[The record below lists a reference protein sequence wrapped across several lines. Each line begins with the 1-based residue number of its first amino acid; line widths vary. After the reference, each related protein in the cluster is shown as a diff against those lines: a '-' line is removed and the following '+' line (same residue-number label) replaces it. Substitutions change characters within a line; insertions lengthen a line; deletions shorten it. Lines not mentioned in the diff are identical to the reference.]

1 MYNPTKTDY
10 QKAKSIVADNGRKHT
25 ALERQMRRA
34 TGRAN
39 RELYISTI
47 NSIDCLWRLY
57 YDAKETILQFEKPA
71 EPVYGRIND
80 YERRRNTARY
90 ERDLGER

>member
-1 MYNPTKTDY
+1 MYKPTRIDY
-10 QKAKSIVADNGRKHT
+10 EKAKRTIADNGRKHT
-25 ALERQMRRA
+25 ALERQLRRA

-47 NSIDCLWRLY
+47 QSIDVLWRLF
-57 YDAKETILQFEKPA
+57 YDAKETVLQFERPA
-71 EPVYGRIND
+71 EPTYGRIND

-90 ERDLGER
+90 ERDLGKH

>member
-1 MYNPTKTDY
+1 MYKPTKTDY
-10 QKAKSIVADNGRKHT
+10 LRAKQVIENNARKHT
-25 ALERQMRRA
+25 ALERQLRRA

-39 RELYISTI
+39 RELYLSTI
-47 NSIDCLWRLY
+47 QSIDCLWRLY
-57 YDAKETILQFEKPA
+57 YDAKETVLQFEKPS

-90 ERDLGER
+90 EKDLGRR

>member
-10 QKAKSIVADNGRKHT
+10 QKAKAIVADNGRKHS

-57 YDAKETILQFEKPA
+57 YDARETILQFENPA
-71 EPVYGRIND
+71 EPVYGQISD

-90 ERDLGER
+90 ERDLGKR

>member
-1 MYNPTKTDY
+1 MYKPTRIDY
-10 QKAKSIVADNGRKHT
+10 IQAKKVIADNSRKHT
-25 ALERQMRRA
+25 ALERQLGRA

-39 RELYISTI
+39 RELYLSTI
-47 NSIDCLWRLY
+47 QSIDVLWRLY
-57 YDAKETILQFEKPA
+57 YDARETVLQFEKPA

-90 ERDLGER
+90 ERDLRSK

>member
-1 MYNPTKTDY
+1 MYKPTKTDY
-10 QKAKSIVADNGRKHT
+10 LRAKQVIADNARKHT
-25 ALERQMRRA
+25 ALERQLRRA

-47 NSIDCLWRLY
+47 QSIDCLWRLY
-57 YDAKETILQFEKPA
+57 YDAKETVLQFEKPA

-90 ERDLGER
+90 ERDLGKR